1 MEQNLNRVSSA
12 ETKDDSSTIV
22 DGTSDVC
29 QHNTN
34 AMLPAVAWQEIGA
47 DDFAATSICKRYYF
61 RAEQMDK
68 KQWWWSV
75 DCVRTYW

>member
-34 AMLPAVAWQEIGA
+34 AMLPAVAWQVSELIG
-47 DDFAATSICKRYYF
+47 DSWQSDIV
-61 RAEQMDK
+61 AET
-68 KQWWWSV
+68 KQQAFSLAER
-75 DCVRTYW
+75 CYHAHLQSKQ